1 MTSTSSQAFCTRAP
15 ASVVA
20 TASMVVIARLPTV
33 PTARTQDRTGLPSRC
48 TVQAPHWAMPQ
59 PYLVPVM
66 PNTSRSTQ
74 SSGMSSGASKLLSS
88 PLILSVG
95 ITTLRSFRAQPP
107 TGRCGTLV
115 LHGQINAGPP
125 DHLRPH
131 LLSAGALLAGVA
143 SVFKHYASRDLPC
156 RIVQIGIRSGAY
168 SFPIHGVPQ

>member
-33 PTARTQDRTGLPSRC
+33 PTARTQDRTGLPS
-48 TVQAPHWAMPQ
+48 
-59 PYLVPVM
+59 
-66 PNTSRSTQ
+66 
-74 SSGMSSGASKLLSS
+74 

-107 TGRCGTLV
+107 AGRCGTLV

-131 LLSAGALLAGVA
+131 LPLSAGALFAGVA
-143 SVFKHYASRDLPC
+143 SVFKHYASRDLPY
-156 RIVQIGIRSGAY
+156 RIVQIGI
-168 SFPIHGVPQ
+168 